1 MKEFIGFAGLL
12 ANIDKLPIVGW
23 VFVNTQVDRA
33 SYEALR
39 STVFYVAEDDMEEIY
54 FEKSKQTFIECPIF
68 TDIKFVVDRSPIK
81 PDLQAYLEA
90 TIYYIENDDFLEGPN

>member
-23 VFVNTQVDRA
+23 VFVDTQVDRA
-33 SYEALR
+33 SYEALK
-39 STVFYVAEDDMEEIY
+39 SAVFYVAEDDIEEIF

-68 TDIKFVVDRSPIK
+68 MDIKSVVDQSPIK

-90 TIYYIENDDFLEGPN
+90 IVYYIENDDFLERPS